1 MYFESLGLTDHI
13 DLVYIVG
20 NKIVQCIS
28 WMQGVSLL
36 MGFIWLRS
44 GILGIQ

>member
-1 MYFESLGLTDHI
+1 MYFESLRATDH
-13 DLVYIVG
+13 VYRVDIGG

-28 WMQGVSLL
+28 WMQGVSLW

-44 GILGIQ
+44 GILGI